1 MINLLQKRQIFK
13 CFGLAYK
20 YCLKKLKLYEDNIM
34 NNATPCHFSNNLEF
48 DYKNKSAFLTDRA
61 KLTLL
66 LPGIVFGFLLLLL
79 GVYEWFNAFE
89 INDEDIIPS
98 GEIQNYQPVL
108 AVWVFDLC
116 FALVGLGMMITN
128 ILLYIRY
135 NKYMFKGKKV
145 TVIKRPILHD
155 KIVLQEDLK
164 NYTGVRFRVEFLQ
177 SGFLTKNRYI
187 IELYHP
193 NAEKI
198 VPLYLSTSAKGVRK
212 KWKEYAKR
220 FKLPAMIDT
229 DEGLKII
236 ETKNLNKS
244 IGQLYQQGLLNDTY
258 DRYDYLPPAVTF
270 VRKKDKMVLKVRK
283 IVWDAYNLL
292 AWLAIFLIA
301 SVIVLIFANL
311 DTFREVFASTLYSMA
326 AAGVLAIL
334 VVIQILFRKEKLVIK
349 KHKIVNTHKYML
361 FSTKHNEI
369 MKKDIE
375 AIEVT
380 ENPATGR
387 YFVSIIS
394 DDNTITFGAKMAI
407 KDLQWIKQFLIHE
420 IVK

>member
-1 MINLLQKRQIFK
+1 M
-13 CFGLAYK
+13 
-20 YCLKKLKLYEDNIM
+20 M
-34 NNATPCHFSNNLEF
+34 NNLAPCHLSNKLEF
-48 DYKNKSAFLTDRA
+48 NYKNKSSFLTDRA
-61 KLTLL
+61 DLKLL

-79 GVYEWFNAFE
+79 GIYEWLNAFSSGGE
-89 INDEDIIPS
+89 EIIPVGDMPS
-98 GEIQNYQPVL
+98 YQPIL
-108 AVWVFDLC
+108 SVWVFDFC
-116 FALVGLGMMITN
+116 FAIVGLGMMTTN

-135 NKYMFKGKKV
+135 NKYRIRGKKV
-145 TVIKRPILHD
+145 TLVKRPILHD
-155 KIVLQEDLK
+155 KIILEEDIK

-187 IELYHP
+187 VELYHP
-193 NAEKI
+193 NPEKI

-212 KWKEYAKR
+212 KWKELAKS

-229 DEGLKII
+229 DDGLKVI
-236 ETKNLNKS
+236 EIKNLNKS
-244 IGQLYQQGLLNDTY
+244 IGQLYKQGLIDDTY
-258 DRYDYLPPAVTF
+258 DRYDYLPSAITF
-270 VRKKDKMVLKVRK
+270 VRKRDKMVLKVRK

-292 AWLAIFLIA
+292 AWLAIILIA
-301 SVIVLIFANL
+301 SMIILVIANL
-311 DTFREVFASTLYSMA
+311 DAFKQTFASTLYSMA
-326 AAGVLAIL
+326 AAGIITIMVVLL
-334 VVIQILFRKEKLVIK
+334 ILFRKEKLVLK

-380 ENPATGR
+380 KNPATGR

-394 DDNTITFGAKMAI
+394 EDNTITFGAKMAI